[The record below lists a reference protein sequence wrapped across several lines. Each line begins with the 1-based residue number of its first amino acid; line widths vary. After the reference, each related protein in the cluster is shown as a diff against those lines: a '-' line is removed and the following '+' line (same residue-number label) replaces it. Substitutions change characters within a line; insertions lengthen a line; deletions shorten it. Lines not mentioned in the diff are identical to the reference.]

1 MYDGIVWGRYI
12 QPGTIIPE
20 DFTFQT
26 SAESTLPTVLTRGRQ
41 IYEQLQEQKKQQ
53 EEVAAQL
60 SATAQGGDMDPTDAI
75 RNLMGQGAGTWKKQ
89 SKGNWVKEGEPTSAE
104 IGGRELVYFQ
114 LYFSSIFRL
123 KIDLSE
129 QEPSRNVH

>member
-20 DFTFQT
+20 DFTFHM

-75 RNLMGQGAGTWKKQ
+75 RNLMG
-89 SKGNWVKEGEPTSAE
+89 
-104 IGGRELVYFQ
+104 
-114 LYFSSIFRL
+114 
-123 KIDLSE
+123 
-129 QEPSRNVH
+129 